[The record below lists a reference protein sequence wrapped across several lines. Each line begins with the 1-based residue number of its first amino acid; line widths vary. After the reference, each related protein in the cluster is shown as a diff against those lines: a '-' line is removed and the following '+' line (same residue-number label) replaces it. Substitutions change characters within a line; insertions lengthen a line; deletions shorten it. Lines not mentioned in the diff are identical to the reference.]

1 MLKSCAITGHRPS
14 RFKWKYKE
22 DNAGCKH
29 LKKRLQE
36 QFAQLYEQ
44 GVRTFWVGGA
54 MGVDL
59 WAGEILL
66 RLKEQPG
73 YQDLELH
80 IALPGPEHDKLWDER
95 SKLRMAFLIRH
106 STECV
111 TVGEHLTPAD
121 YRKRNQYMV
130 DRADI
135 LLAVY
140 DNDRSIRSGT
150 GMTVNH
156 ARKKELPIVLI
167 HPDTGGV
174 TFEQEGSS
182 SILPL
187 SVLLR
192 PF

>member
-1 MLKSCAITGHRPS
+1 MWICAITGHRPS
-14 RFKWKYKE
+14 RFKWKHKE
-22 DNAGCKH
+22 NHTGCKR
-29 LKKRLQE
+29 LKKRLYE
-36 QFAQLYEQ
+36 QFVQLYEQ

-54 MGVDL
+54 MGVDM

-66 RLKEQPG
+66 RLKEQPE

-95 SKLRMAFLIRH
+95 SKARMAFLIRH
-106 STECV
+106 SAECV

-130 DRADI
+130 DRADV

-150 GMTVNH
+150 GMTVNY
-156 ARKKELPIVLI
+156 ARKRRAPIVLI
-167 HPDTGGV
+167 HPDTGAV
-174 TFEQEGSS
+174 TLEQSGHALE
-182 SILPL
+182 
-187 SVLLR
+187 
-192 PF
+192 